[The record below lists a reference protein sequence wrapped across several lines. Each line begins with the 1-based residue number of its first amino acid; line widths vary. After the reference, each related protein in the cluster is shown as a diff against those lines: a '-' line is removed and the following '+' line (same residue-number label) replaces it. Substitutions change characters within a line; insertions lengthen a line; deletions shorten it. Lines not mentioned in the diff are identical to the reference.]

1 MYELLISEVAE
12 KNLKDFSPDE
22 RIFIAEKLK
31 YLSENFEILKK
42 SKKVKK
48 LQGYNNYYR
57 FVISRKIR
65 AIFEV
70 QDDKLIILIIR
81 IGKRKNIYKDLEL

>member
-1 MYELLISEVAE
+1 MYKLLISEVAE
-12 KNLKDFSPDE
+12 KDLEEFTTDE

-31 YLSENFEILKK
+31 YLAENFEILKRT
-42 SKKVKK
+42 KKVKK
-48 LQGYNNYYR
+48 LQGYESYYR

-70 QDDKLIILIIR
+70 DGDKLILLILR
-81 IGKRKNIYKDLEL
+81 IGKRKNIYDNLI